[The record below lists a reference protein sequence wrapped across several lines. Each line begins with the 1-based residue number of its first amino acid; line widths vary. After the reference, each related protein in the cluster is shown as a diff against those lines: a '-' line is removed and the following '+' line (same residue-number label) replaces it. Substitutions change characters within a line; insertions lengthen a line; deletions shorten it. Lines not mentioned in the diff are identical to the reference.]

1 MLRDRRYNETKL
13 VKMKPLHSK
22 KLYAIYAE
30 SQSESRMKK
39 YLACSKGNVQLA
51 IARYRL
57 NITLSAL
64 LFGELAYFEI
74 TLRNRIHTFYCNQ
87 YQDAHWIR
95 IFTVE
100 KGKRKVEDFSLGFWV
115 SLFAPIQFR
124 KGKQSLHKIYTQRP
138 KGTAPKMIYRDLLFT
153 QRIRNRIAHHEP
165 ICFNKDNEFDL
176 QIIYQFEDI
185 IWRHSSWLGFQ
196 PEDLHTKLPN
206 FTNE

>member
-1 MLRDRRYNETKL
+1 
-13 VKMKPLHSK
+13 MKPLHSK

-57 NITLSAL
+57 N
-64 LFGELAYFEI
+64 
-74 TLRNRIHTFYCNQ
+74 
-87 YQDAHWIR
+87 
-95 IFTVE
+95 
-100 KGKRKVEDFSLGFWV
+100 
-115 SLFAPIQFR
+115 
-124 KGKQSLHKIYTQRP
+124 
-138 KGTAPKMIYRDLLFT
+138 
-153 QRIRNRIAHHEP
+153 
-165 ICFNKDNEFDL
+165 NEFDL